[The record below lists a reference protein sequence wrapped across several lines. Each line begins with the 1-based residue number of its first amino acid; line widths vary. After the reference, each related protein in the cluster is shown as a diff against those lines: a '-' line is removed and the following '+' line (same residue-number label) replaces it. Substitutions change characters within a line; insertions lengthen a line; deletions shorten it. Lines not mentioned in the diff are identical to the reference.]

1 MVSVFKKINAVLNS
15 IDRLEV
21 RGRDSAGISQ
31 VFTLDGPEYER
42 FQQAV
47 EARGLSRELSAR
59 TNQEILLNR
68 GISLRESRDQDG
80 ARSVS
85 VVFTYKVAAEIGRLG
100 DNIAFIR
107 RQIREDEILHLI
119 AAIPCCSLMV
129 FAHTRWASV
138 GAISPANCHP
148 VDNRT
153 SKISFDDVGVI
164 QAALNG
170 DIDNYQELKAAFEQ
184 DGIQIPA
191 DITTDT
197 KIIPLQIHKFLK
209 SGMKIEDAFRQAVN
223 TFKGSHAI
231 FMTTDLAPGKLF
243 LAQKGSGQTI
253 FVGLCEEH
261 YMPVSEVYGFVEDTH
276 RFLKMDGE
284 KVVEGPDGQN
294 PGPDFYSGSGFG
306 RIRIRNQGHV
316 L

>member
-1 MVSVFKKINAVLNS
+1 MPYRPPTV
-15 IDRLEV
+15 
-21 RGRDSAGISQ
+21 
-31 VFTLDGPEYER
+31 
-42 FQQAV
+42 
-47 EARGLSRELSAR
+47 
-59 TNQEILLNR
+59 
-68 GISLRESRDQDG
+68 
-80 ARSVS
+80 
-85 VVFTYKVAAEIGRLG
+85 
-100 DNIAFIR
+100 
-107 RQIREDEILHLI
+107 
-119 AAIPCCSLMV
+119 IPWTTG
-129 FAHTRWASV
+129 HR
-138 GAISPANCHP
+138 N
-148 VDNRT
+148 
-153 SKISFDDVGVI
+153 ISFDDVGVI

-191 DITTDT
+191 DISTDT

-253 FVGLCEEH
+253 FVGLCEEY

-284 KVVEGPDGQN
+284 KVVEGPAGRTQGQIFILDQDSGGSVSEIKAMYYNGVADN
-294 PGPDFYSGSGFG
+294 PWLNPMSKPPRSPPETLTA
-306 RIRIRNQGHV
+306 RISPIIF
-316 L
+316 